1 MRKLL
6 LSIVAGFALAG
17 CGSGDDSNDVYR
29 PPPTAGGSIATK
41 LIIESSAP
49 SMPSDGSLVVDIR
62 VSAVDANNVLL
73 AGVPVTLA
81 ATSGSLTVP
90 SPAVTS
96 ATGEIIVTLD
106 TRGDATVR
114 TITVTARSGVLTA
127 STLVQVEAAVASAPP
142 SVSKGTDTGANK
154 ASVRQIGAASVQ
166 AGLSQPD
173 GAVFA
178 QSEVIYS
185 SAPCVAESLDAIT
198 ALADAPAAFI
208 GVPGT
213 DTVQI
218 LFADLNG
225 NPLGSGTTISA
236 SVDGAGI
243 SLDSPGSFTVPCT
256 SEPTAYPF
264 TITKTGAVTSGA
276 LTITVTSP
284 SGVESQLAYPI
295 G

>member
-1 MRKLL
+1 
-6 LSIVAGFALAG
+6 
-17 CGSGDDSNDVYR
+17 
-29 PPPTAGGSIATK
+29 
-41 LIIESSAP
+41 
-49 SMPSDGSLVVDIR
+49 

-127 STLVQVEAAVASAPP
+127 STLVQVEAAVANAPP

-154 ASVRQIGAASVQ
+154 ASVRQMGATSLSAGGAASVQ

-236 SVDGAGI
+236 SVEGAGI